1 MSVSEILPY
10 LSYLTVAL
18 LVVAV
23 FFAWRASAAAARIE
37 QLGRDSERLERE
49 LREALTQARLEA
61 AEAARAQREEQA
73 GAFVQIGQTMAAQ
86 LSNASALQSKHL
98 EGFAQQL
105 TLLTQ
110 TNDARFEAF
119 RAAVDQKLQDMA
131 VQQHQAREESAAVLK
146 RFGETLAQS
155 LDALTEANERR
166 SKELRESVEKRLG
179 DLQQGNEKKLE
190 EMRLTVDEKLHK
202 TLEQRLSDSFRQVSE
217 RLELVHKGLGEMQSL
232 AAGVGDLKRVLTNV
246 KTRGTWGE
254 IQLGTLLEQVLT
266 PEQYER
272 NVATRGG
279 SRERVEFAIKLPG
292 RDDKP
297 LWLPID
303 CKFPLEDYQRLQEA
317 QEAVDP
323 VAVEAASK
331 ALESRVRLEAKTIAE
346 KYVDPPNTSDFA
358 LLYLP
363 IEGLYAEVL
372 RRPGLFDAL
381 QRDYRVTVCGPT
393 TLTAILN
400 SLQMG
405 FRTLAIEK
413 RSSEVWEILG
423 AVKTEFGKFG
433 TVLANT
439 KRKLEQAT
447 NSIGDAEVRTRA
459 IERKLRRVEALPQD
473 DAALLLDQAV
483 GLDAGEEQEPE
494 SLPAR
499 L

>member
-1 MSVSEILPY
+1 MTEF
-10 LSYLTVAL
+10 LSYLMIAL
-18 LVVAV
+18 LAVAI

-37 QLGRDSERLERE
+37 QLSRDGERLERE
-49 LREALTQARLEA
+49 LREGLTQARREA
-61 AEAARAQREEQA
+61 AEAARAQREEQT
-73 GAFVQIGQTMAAQ
+73 GAFAHVGQTLTTQLGNAA
-86 LSNASALQSKHL
+86 ATQSKQL
-98 EGFAQQL
+98 EAFAQQL
-105 TLLTQ
+105 ALLTQ
-110 TNDARFEAF
+110 ANDARFEAF
-119 RAAVDQKLQDMA
+119 RGAVDQRLQDMA
-131 VQQHQAREESAAVLK
+131 AQQHQAREESAAVLK
-146 RFGETLAQS
+146 RFGETLSQS
-155 LDALTEANERR
+155 LNALTEANERR
-166 SKELRESVEKRLG
+166 STELRESVEKRLA

-232 AAGVGDLKRVLTNV
+232 AAGVGDLKRVLANV

-266 PEQYER
+266 PDQYQR
-272 NVATRGG
+272 NVSTRPG
-279 SRERVEFAIKLPG
+279 SRERVEFAIRLPG
-292 RDDKP
+292 RDESP
-297 LWLPID
+297 VWLPID

-317 QEAVDP
+317 QETVDP
-323 VAVEAASK
+323 VQVESASK
-331 ALESRVRLEAKTIAE
+331 ALEARVRLEAKTIAD
-346 KYVDPPNTSDFA
+346 KYIDPPHTSDFA

-381 QRDYRVTVCGPT
+381 QREHRVTVCGPT

-459 IERKLRRVEALPQD
+459 IERKLRKVEALPQD
-473 DAALLLDQAV
+473 DAALLLDHAV
-483 GLDAGEEQEPE
+483 GMDAAEEQEVE
-494 SLPAR
+494 ALK
-499 L
+499 LKV